1 MGQTKYGKEVILRE
15 YEEWLKEYSKS
26 EAIPESA
33 EKVRNKIY
41 HPELAG
47 SRIEYAWG
55 LAEINF
61 KIKAGQVEKTR
72 RSQRPIIDIERKY
85 LYHG

>member
-1 MGQTKYGKEVILRE
+1 MKNIDDQTKYGKEVRLRE

-41 HPELAG
+41 HLELAG
-47 SRIEYAWG
+47 SRIESAWG
-55 LAEINF
+55 IAEINF
-61 KIKAGQVEKTR
+61 KIKAET
-72 RSQRPIIDIERKY
+72 S
-85 LYHG
+85 